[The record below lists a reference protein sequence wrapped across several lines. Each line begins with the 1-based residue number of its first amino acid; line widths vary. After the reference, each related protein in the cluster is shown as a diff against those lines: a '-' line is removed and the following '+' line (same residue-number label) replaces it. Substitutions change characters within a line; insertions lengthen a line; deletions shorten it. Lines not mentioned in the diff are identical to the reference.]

1 MSSAKV
7 VVTTE
12 YEISK
17 PGRLSRECTITA
29 TRCVSGDGTLSY
41 ATQSI
46 VTRYTDLDSFLRHS
60 GQAHVLS
67 NALQAR
73 LDANARLTRAYPYW
87 YAAVYELRWSNRLKR
102 PVLKFVAA
110 ASKARRSRAKA
121 MADTCDAGTIG
132 HVFELQPTRAT
143 LLDPASAFVGR
154 V

>member
-1 MSSAKV
+1 MTPTDQNNLDALEGYLQAGGTVPVSRVSVAKV
-7 VVTTE
+7 R
-12 YEISK
+12 
-17 PGRLSRECTITA
+17 GA
-29 TRCVSGDGTLSY
+29 
-41 ATQSI
+41 A
-46 VTRYTDLDSFLRHS
+46 
-60 GQAHVLS
+60 
-67 NALQAR
+67 
-73 LDANARLTRAYPYW
+73 RAYPYW

-143 LLDPASAFVGR
+143 LLDLASAFVGR

>member
-73 LDANARLTRAYPYW
+73 LDANARLTREINLDVR
-87 YAAVYELRWSNRLKR
+87 AVLETLKR
-102 PVLKFVAA
+102 DGEAWLRLSQSDAIALETARPPGAVVERLAELLGNNAEIVHCAYGQDGGIRV
-110 ASKARRSRAKA
+110 SLVKA
-121 MADTCDAGTIG
+121 D
-132 HVFELQPTRAT
+132 
-143 LLDPASAFVGR
+143 
-154 V
+154 